1 MCGNDAYGHVQTIDE
16 KYDVVKLS
24 CI

>member
-1 MCGNDAYGHVQTIDE
+1 MCGNDAYEHVQTIDE

>member
-1 MCGNDAYGHVQTIDE
+1 MCGNDAYEHVQTIDE
-16 KYDVVKLS
+16 KYDVVNLS